1 MPIVVYR
8 FFSNLATYPH
18 PCVHVP
24 IHIHHVSSAIRI
36 PRPQSTLTS
45 TFVSFRVFSCLH
57 FHLHPFP
64 TSYRLVGSDLRDIA
78 ALDAAVQR
86 AGYTR
91 GVPTLFIAECVLVY
105 MEADEADAVIRWAAS
120 LCRPA
125 SEGRAGGAGGVG
137 GGAGEAGEAG
147 GNTEAEGKEGGV
159 GVCQGAIAVYEQ
171 IGPNDPFGRVMVDN
185 IQRRGCPLRSLAT
198 YPDKAS
204 LRRR

>member
-1 MPIVVYR
+1 MY
-8 FFSNLATYPH
+8 H
-18 PCVHVP
+18 
-24 IHIHHVSSAIRI
+24 
-36 PRPQSTLTS
+36 PQSVSRVRNPHSHRPSCL
-45 TFVSFRVFSCLH
+45 FVSFRVFSCLH

-147 GNTEAEGKEGGV
+147 GKEGGV

>member
-1 MPIVVYR
+1 MHMVVYR

-18 PCVHVP
+18 PYVHVP
-24 IHIHHVSSAIRI
+24 IHNHYLSSAICTAAPVSRVHQRQ
-36 PRPQSTLTS
+36 PYTLTS
-45 TFVSFRVFSCLH
+45 TFVCLH

-86 AGYTR
+86 AGYIR

-125 SEGRAGGAGGVG
+125 SEGRADGARGVG
-137 GGAGEAGEAG
+137 GGAGKAG
-147 GNTEAEGKEGGV
+147 GGTNVGGKEGGV
-159 GVCQGAIAVYEQ
+159 GVCQSAIAVYEQ